1 MNRNDKQFMVQKI
14 RAQYMEREASELDEL
29 RALDW
34 RVKRPANIFG
44 YVFGSIS
51 AIVMGCGMSLVMT
64 DIGNTVG
71 IQNSMAVGIVVGALG
86 LAAAALTY
94 PIYKKLL
101 VSRKKRYADDIL
113 KISERIIG
121 SQE

>member
-101 VSRKKRYADDIL
+101 VSRKKRYADEII
-113 KISERIIG
+113 KISESIIG
-121 SQE
+121 K